1 MQTVIMNGVYLLY
14 ADESGAAGDRHQR
27 FFVLAGIAVFDRQ
40 TWWLSRELEK
50 LANHLFP
57 HQPEVELHGNH
68 ILQGKGIWRSLPV
81 RTRIAAY
88 QDALGLIKRQMPL
101 FGVGVERA
109 SLAGHDPV
117 EYAFEQLCSRFDMYH
132 GRHFKRRGDPQ
143 RGLIVF
149 DKTSYETSLQ
159 GLAAGF
165 RTVGHRFGKVRNL
178 SEVPLFL
185 DSRASR
191 LVQLA
196 DLVAYALFRYLEHGD
211 HRFFPL
217 IERHFDE
224 EGGVRHGLHIRSNR
238 ANPAGGE
245 S

>member
-1 MQTVIMNGVYLLY
+1 MMNRVYILY
-14 ADESGAAGDRHQR
+14 ADESGAAGDKHQR

-40 TWWLSRELEK
+40 TWWLSRELDN
-50 LANHLFP
+50 LVNRLFP

-81 RTRIAAY
+81 KTRIKAY
-88 QDALGLIKRQMPL
+88 QEALALIKAAMPL

-109 SLAGHDPV
+109 CLTGRDPV
-117 EYAFEQLCSRFDMYH
+117 EYAFEQMCSRFDMYL
-132 GRHFKRRGDPQ
+132 GRHYKRRNDPQ

-165 RTVGHRFGKVRNL
+165 RTVGHRFGRVRNL

-196 DLVAYALFRYLEHGD
+196 DLVAYALFRYLEHED
-211 HRFFPL
+211 QRFFPL
-217 IERHFDE
+217 IERHFDA
-224 EGGVRHGLHIRSNR
+224 EGGVRHGFHIKSRRVYPTS
-238 ANPAGGE
+238 E
-245 S
+245 ET

>member
-1 MQTVIMNGVYLLY
+1 MMNRVYILY

-40 TWWLSRELEK
+40 TWWLSRELDH
-50 LANHLFP
+50 LVSRLFP

-81 RTRIAAY
+81 KSRIAAY
-88 QDALGLIKRQMPL
+88 QEALALVKASMPL

-109 SLAGHDPV
+109 FLTGRDPV
-117 EYAFEQLCSRFDMYH
+117 EYAFEQMCSRFDMYL
-132 GRHFKRRGDPQ
+132 GRHYKRRNDPQ

-196 DLVAYALFRYLEHGD
+196 DLVAYALFRFLEHQD
-211 HRFFPL
+211 QRFFPL
-217 IERHFDE
+217 IEPRFDT
-224 EGGVRHGLHIRSNR
+224 EGGVKHGLHVKS
-238 ANPAGGE
+238 E
-245 S
+245 SDPMSRRDR

>member
-1 MQTVIMNGVYLLY
+1 MMNRVYILY
-14 ADESGAAGDRHQR
+14 ADESGAAGDKHQR

-40 TWWLSRELEK
+40 TWWLSRELDK
-50 LANHLFP
+50 LVGRLFP

-81 RTRIAAY
+81 KTRIAAY
-88 QDALGLIKRQMPL
+88 QEALSLVKKGMPL

-109 SLAGHDPV
+109 FLTGRDPV
-117 EYAFEQLCSRFDMYH
+117 EYAFEQMCSRFDMYL
-132 GRHFKRRGDPQ
+132 GRHYKRRNDPQ

-196 DLVAYALFRYLEHGD
+196 DLVAYALFRFLEHQD
-211 HRFFPL
+211 QRFFPL
-217 IERHFDE
+217 IEPRFDT
-224 EGGVRHGLHIRSNR
+224 EGGVKHGLHVKSRSDPMSR
-238 ANPAGGE
+238 QE
-245 S
+245 

>member
-1 MQTVIMNGVYLLY
+1 MDRVYILY
-14 ADESGAAGDRHQR
+14 ADESGAAGDKHQR

-40 TWWLSRELEK
+40 TWWLSRELDK
-50 LANHLFP
+50 LVGRLFP
-57 HQPEVELHGNH
+57 HQAEAELHGNH
-68 ILQGKGIWRSLPV
+68 IFQGKRIWRSV
-81 RTRIAAY
+81 GIQARVEAY
-88 QDALGLIKRQMPL
+88 QTALSLIKKSMPL

-109 SLAGHDPV
+109 CLVGQDPV
-117 EYAFEQLCSRFDMYH
+117 EYAFEQLCSRFDMYL
-132 GRHFKRRGDPQ
+132 GRHYKRRNDPQ

-165 RTVGHRFGKVRNL
+165 RTVGHRFGRVHNL

-196 DLVAYALFRYLEHGD
+196 DLVAYALFRYLEHEAQ
-211 HRFFPL
+211 RFFRL
-217 IERHFDE
+217 IEGRFDT
-224 EGGVRHGLHIRSNR
+224 EGGVRHGLHIKSRR
-238 ANPAGGE
+238 GYPTIE
-245 S
+245 ET